1 MNIPLRVPSQNA
13 RSLTNLIL
21 QIMATPY
28 ELTKDGYEAQ
38 WQTCFLGHHALTL
51 GLIPLLKSTAAQNP
65 NVKDRVRVVNLSSEM
80 AFFLG
85 PKTINYSDPNMS
97 DLSGSFAPL

>member
-1 MNIPLRVPSQNA
+1 
-13 RSLTNLIL
+13 
-21 QIMATPY
+21 MATPY

-65 NVKDRVRVVNLSSEM
+65 NVKDRVRIVNLSSEM

-97 DLSGSFAPL
+97 DLSGSLAPL